1 MAQQFGS
8 VDTSYFT
15 SNIALGG
22 RNGNDFNAGADI
34 PKSATAIR
42 SLQVW
47 YDDNVIRGVV
57 VVFSDDTTTSRGTT
71 DGVKS
76 TDVFYLAPGE
86 KLTDLQLWKGNDRF
100 GGIEL
105 RTDQNRSFSI
115 KVGNIGEPYRPE
127 IGSGLLIGIFGN
139 SGRYLD
145 FLWLAFLR
153 RVVKAQLFEVNYPNL
168 DKNKI
173 KTKPTEIKSI
183 EYDNDLEKE
192 QSFQFTGETS
202 VTTSQS
208 WSVTGSIEVG
218 VSAEV
223 SAGFPILA
231 EGKVSTSLTV
241 SASSTYQR
249 DNTETN
255 TKSYQFPITVPANTK
270 VRATVT
276 LYEGDIKVDYEAN
289 MKYVLDS
296 GKEFEYHVKGIYNG
310 VAVSEAV
317 VSVNQIPDN

>member
-1 MAQQFGS
+1 MTQQFGS

-22 RNGNDFNAGADI
+22 RGGKDFNDGTDV
-34 PKSATAIR
+34 PKSGTAIR

-47 YDDNVIRGVV
+47 YDENVIRGIV
-57 VVFSDDTTTSRGTT
+57 VVFSNETKHSYGTTS
-71 DGVKS
+71 GVKS
-76 TDVFYLAPGE
+76 TEVFYIAPGE
-86 KLTDLQLWKGNDRF
+86 KFTDLQLWNGKDRF

-115 KVGNIGEPYRPE
+115 KVGSVGEPYKPE
-127 IGSGLLIGIFGN
+127 IGSGLLIGVYGN
-139 SGRYLD
+139 SGTDLD
-145 FLWLAFLR
+145 CLGLALLR
-153 RVVKAQLFEVNYPNL
+153 RVESARLFKVTYPDL
-168 DKNKI
+168 EKQKVT
-173 KTKPTEIKSI
+173 TKPTEIKTL

-192 QSFQFTGETS
+192 QTFQFTGETS

-249 DNTETN
+249 ENTETK
-255 TKSYQFPITVPANTK
+255 TQSFQFPITVPANTNVK
-270 VRATVT
+270 ATAT
-276 LYEGDIKVDYEAN
+276 LYEGDIKISYEAE
-289 MKYVLDS
+289 MKYILDS
-296 GKEFEYHVKGIYNG
+296 GKEFEYHVNGIYSG

-317 VSVNQIPDN
+317 VSVDPVSDN